1 MQLERYFNCVPAL
14 PPKLY
19 DVGSFALARCV
30 PRSPGNPS
38 LPLSFSVSLSRAR
51 CVCTCVRACVCV
63 CVCVCACV
71 CDLNYFQKRL
81 TGNHERG

>member
-38 LPLSFSVSLSRAR
+38 LPLSFSVSLSLARA
-51 CVCTCVRACVCV
+51 VCVRACVCV
-63 CVCVCACV
+63 RVGACVCVCV
-71 CDLNYFQKRL
+71 CLCLCLRL
-81 TGNHERG
+81 AGWLAMCG